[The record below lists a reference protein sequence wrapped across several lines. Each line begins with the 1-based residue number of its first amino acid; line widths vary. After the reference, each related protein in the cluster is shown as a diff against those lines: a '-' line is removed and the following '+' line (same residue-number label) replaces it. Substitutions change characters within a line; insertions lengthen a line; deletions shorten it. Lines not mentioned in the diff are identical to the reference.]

1 VIRYPNEKKVNTDN
15 VATWKTIPLPLHVNG
30 RSNLTLQFD
39 ARPPLAIR
47 LLGRR
52 RLRRMLAEAH
62 PPGHLA
68 LRHVVEQFAAEYGY
82 LVIEFDATP
91 TDDDPIRVARS
102 DVIAH
107 LGRVND
113 EAL

>member
-1 VIRYPNEKKVNTDN
+1 M
-15 VATWKTIPLPLHVNG
+15 
-30 RSNLTLQFD
+30 LT
-39 ARPPLAIR
+39 
-47 LLGRR
+47 
-52 RLRRMLAEAH
+52 EAH

-68 LRHVVEQFAAEYGY
+68 LRHVVEQFAAAYGY
-82 LVIEFDATP
+82 LVIEFDATA
-91 TDDDPIRVARS
+91 TNEDPIRVARS